1 MDIEKIKGED
11 IVGLELATGVPIE
24 YQIDV
29 VDGEPKVLNKRIFN
43 QDIWFVC
50 KWSFLDKHTF
60 RFSYNYLFNSWYI
73 QN

>member
-43 QDIWFVC
+43 QDI
-50 KWSFLDKHTF
+50 
-60 RFSYNYLFNSWYI
+60 
-73 QN
+73 